1 MICSCHIV
9 LRFSSCIVNFLWEL
23 SKGEWMTCC
32 YLIKIIIIIIM
43 KKKSPCGCEVEL
55 CSCSIIYIFIS
66 LAFLSVFV
74 PINKDVIEVPYKY
87 DLKKQRN
94 AKQHTPCSNY
104 DYPLPHL
111 SLKVHFHKK
120 NPRWIYYLLSE
131 FLIKSFLV
139 LKFKWTMAGS
149 TV

>member
-1 MICSCHIV
+1 MIWSCHIV
-9 LRFSSCIVNFLWEL
+9 LRFSSCIINFLWEL

-32 YLIKIIIIIIM
+32 YLIKIILVI
-43 KKKSPCGCEVEL
+43 KRKNVHEDVKLNFALV
-55 CSCSIIYIFIS
+55 SIIYIFIS

-120 NPRWIYYLLSE
+120 NPCWIYYLLSE